1 MNTVMQACWFKW
13 SIFPLSSRP
22 SNYLWWEGSCCRKTF
37 LKPVCRWSTVCEK
50 VCNLSAVLDRVGREN
65 WKKVLNKALH
75 ILLSILPVSPFAKV
89 SGDDDDGRAFAVLS
103 SRGDSLRELD
113 SASWIISMA
122 SVWSICLKAVMSSWT
137 VPPETWKSRHQ
148 MLSIIQAD

>member
-1 MNTVMQACWFKW
+1 MNTMMQVCWFKW

-22 SNYLWWEGSCCRKTF
+22 SSYLWWEGSCCHKIF
-37 LKPVCRWSTVCEK
+37 LKPVSRWSSVCKK

-89 SGDDDDGRAFAVLS
+89 SGDDEGRAFAELS

-137 VPPETWKSRHQ
+137 VPPETCKSRHQ
-148 MLSIIQAD
+148 MLSIIQAG